1 MNFKY
6 ITFALFSILLL
17 SVRAS
22 EEFTYDDG
30 VVVLTEKNFE
40 AALNKFEFLLVEF
53 YAPW

>member
-1 MNFKY
+1 MNSKF
-6 ITFALFSILLL
+6 IAFTLFSILLL
-17 SVRAS
+17 SVRAT

-30 VVVLTEKNFE
+30 VLVLTEKNFE